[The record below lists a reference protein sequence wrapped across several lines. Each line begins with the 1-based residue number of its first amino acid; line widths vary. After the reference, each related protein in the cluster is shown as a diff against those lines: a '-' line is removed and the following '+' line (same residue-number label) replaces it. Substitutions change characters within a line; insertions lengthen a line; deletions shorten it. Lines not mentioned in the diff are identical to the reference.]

1 VLPIVISLIIRLS
14 HLLYNER
21 RTKKSA

>member
-21 RTKKSA
+21 RTKKTA